1 MPTKIAIADDSPII
15 RHFLRLFIQ
24 SSTDWQVCGEAEDGE
39 AAVALVERSHPDLL
53 ILDFSMPV
61 MNGFDAARKIL
72 PISPR
77 IGIVLFTAHASE
89 QLITEAKGIGITAVI
104 PKDGASMDDL
114 VAALRESLE
123 KSAVIMGQA
132 TLTTQR

>member
-1 MPTKIAIADDSPII
+1 MRTKIAIADDSPII

-24 SSTDWQVCGEAEDGE
+24 SSTDWQICGEVENGE

-53 ILDFSMPV
+53 ILDLSMPV
-61 MNGFDAARKIL
+61 MNGLEAARKIL

-89 QLITEAKGIGITAVI
+89 QLITEAKRIGIRAVI
-104 PKDGASMDDL
+104 PKDGATSMDDL
-114 VAALRESLE
+114 VAALREIPR
-123 KSAVIMGQA
+123 AA
-132 TLTTQR
+132 